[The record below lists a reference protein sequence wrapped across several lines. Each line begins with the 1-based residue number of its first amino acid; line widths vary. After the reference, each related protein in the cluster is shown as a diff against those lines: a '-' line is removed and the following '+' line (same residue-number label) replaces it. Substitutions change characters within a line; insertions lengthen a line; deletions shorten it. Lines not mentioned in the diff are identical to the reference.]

1 MHNHRSARKQAHEYE
16 KRLVKERL
24 FEKYE
29 ILGPED
35 LIFGDVY
42 ANNRR

>member
-1 MHNHRSARKQAHEYE
+1 MKSHGSARKRAHEYE
-16 KRLVKERL
+16 ARIIKERL
-24 FEKYE
+24 FETYE

-42 ANNRR
+42 ADKRR